1 MPKAFRQARLRVS
14 LNPHASL
21 VWLTPIVTFVA
32 FVAAAALFA
41 AGSIASAIEKESET
55 NHLARARHLME
66 ISGSTEM
73 GLQMAD
79 LLSAQLFA
87 AMQQSDPTL
96 PEAVHE
102 VISRVASDLVKERS
116 GVLFAEIAPLYV
128 RYFSVAE
135 IDEMIRFY
143 ESPTGQKVVKV
154 MPNLMQESFLISQSW
169 AIGLQPELM
178 SRLEQE
184 LGPLGLE

>member
-1 MPKAFRQARLRVS
+1 MPKPLCQAVFRVS
-14 LNPHASL
+14 LIPL
-21 VWLTPIVTFVA
+21 VTFVVLA
-32 FVAAAALFA
+32 TGAAIFVA
-41 AGSIASAIEKESET
+41 GPIASASEKESAAQ
-55 NHLARARHLME
+55 HLDRARHLME

-73 GLQMAD
+73 GMQMAD

-96 PEAVHE
+96 PEAVHD

-116 GVLFAEIAPLYV
+116 GALFAEIAPIYV
-128 RYFSVAE
+128 RHFSSAE
-135 IDEMIRFY
+135 IDAMIRFY

-154 MPNLMQESFLISQSW
+154 MPDLMQESVVISQSW
-169 AIGLQPELM
+169 AIGLQPELL

>member
-1 MPKAFRQARLRVS
+1 MPNPLRQAALRVS
-14 LNPHASL
+14 PTPFVSLASQ
-21 VWLTPIVTFVA
+21 VPFVA
-32 FVAAAALFA
+32 FVAAAALLA
-41 AGSIASAIEKESET
+41 AASSASEKESEAK
-55 NHLARARHLME
+55 HLARARHLME

-87 AMQQSDPTL
+87 AMQQSDPTV
-96 PEAVHE
+96 PEAVHG

-116 GVLFAEIAPLYV
+116 GALFAEIAPIYV
-128 RYFSVAE
+128 KHFSLAE

-143 ESPTGQKVVKV
+143 ESPAGQKVVRV
-154 MPNLMQESFLISQSW
+154 MPSLMQESFLISQSW

-184 LGPLGLE
+184 LGPLGLQ